1 MRLKYVLV
9 FLFAATA
16 AVAQQA
22 PPPALDF
29 AAIKRETQLFETVLN
44 TAVQQRFEQ
53 PFLLLQETKG
63 AYLEGYGVVFTLEV
77 SLYPMRLRTPFAAAP
92 YSDKELVN
100 ARTQKLQRTKEME
113 TLIRDLL
120 RDHGM
125 GLRSLPPDESI
136 AVVVHLFNQTEQR
149 DMPTQLAVQVKKQ
162 WLQEA
167 AGRKLNAAEF
177 RLKLSV
183 VSF

>member
-1 MRLKYVLV
+1 MRLKYALVL
-9 FLFAATA
+9 LFSAGAF
-16 AVAQQA
+16 AQS
-22 PPPALDF
+22 PDF
-29 AAIKRETQLFETVLN
+29 PAIKKQTQLFETVLN

-63 AYLEGYGVVFTLEV
+63 AYLAGYGVVFTLEV
-77 SLYPMRLRTPFAAAP
+77 NLYPMRYRTPFAASP
-92 YSDKELVN
+92 YSEKELAT
-100 ARTQKLQRTKEME
+100 ARAQKLQRMKEME

-125 GLRSLPPDESI
+125 GLDFLPPDENV
-136 AVVVHLFNQTEQR
+136 AVVVHLFNQAEQR
-149 DMPTQLAVQVKKQ
+149 DMPSQLAVQVKKQ

-183 VSF
+183 ISF